1 ISSMSTAASQVPS
14 KPGAIVVMG
23 VSGCGKTAV
32 GAALAERLGVPFIE
46 GDQHHPQ
53 ANIDKMT
60 AGIPLDDED
69 RWPWLA
75 VLGGILGKTAR
86 ENGGSVLACSALR
99 GAYRRCLAEAAG
111 LPLRFVFLDGSRALL
126 ESRMRDRPGHY
137 MPVALLDSQLATL
150 EAPGPDEDAI
160 TVDIDE
166 PLAALVK
173 RIAGLLAAG

>member
-1 ISSMSTAASQVPS
+1 
-14 KPGAIVVMG
+14 MG

-46 GDQHHPQ
+46 GDQHHPR
-53 ANIDKMT
+53 ANIDKMA
-60 AGIPLDDED
+60 AGIALDDDD

-75 VLGGILGKTAR
+75 ELGGVIARTAR
-86 ENGGSVLACSALR
+86 QNGGCVLACSALR
-99 GAYRRCLAEAAG
+99 RAYRQRLTETSG

-126 ESRMRDRPGHY
+126 HSRMSNRSGHY

-150 EAPGPDEDAI
+150 EPPGPDEGAI
-160 TVDIDE
+160 TVSIDE
-166 PLAALVK
+166 PLAPLVE